1 MDRSQRGFTLIE
13 LMIVIAI
20 ISILVALAV
29 PAYQDYTI
37 RAKVS
42 ECLSA
47 AAIPKIKVSEY
58 RQTNAVWPPSMQ
70 AAGFSNIGGNAQI
83 STFCTIYD
91 YYSGHGDFYVRVDS
105 VGVGLAAS
113 SRVIPVLSP
122 TMTLGGS
129 INWLCT
135 RGFTT
140 ADAIKYLPATCRSDN
155 IWQNPG

>member
-1 MDRSQRGFTLIE
+1 MDRLQRGFTLIE

-42 ECLSA
+42 ECLA
-47 AAIPKIKVSEY
+47 AAAVPKIKVSEY
-58 RQTNAVWPPSMQ
+58 RQTNAGWPPSMQ
-70 AAGFSNIGGNAQI
+70 AAGFSNVGPNAQI
-83 STFCTIYD
+83 STYCSIYD
-91 YYSGHGDFYVRVDS
+91 YYSNHGDFYVRVDS
-105 VGVGLAAS
+105 ASVGIEVAS
-113 SRVIPVLSP
+113 VVIPVLSP
-122 TMTLGGS
+122 TMAPGGS

-140 ADAIKYLPATCRSDN
+140 ADSMKYLPATCRSDN
-155 IWQNPG
+155 IWHN

>member
-1 MDRSQRGFTLIE
+1 MDRLQRGFTLIE

-42 ECLSA
+42 ECLAASA
-47 AAIPKIKVSEY
+47 VPKIKVSEY
-58 RQTNAVWPPSMQ
+58 RQTNTVWPPSMQ
-70 AAGFSNIGGNAQI
+70 AAGFSNVGGNAQI
-83 STFCTIYD
+83 SAYCTIYD
-91 YYSGHGDFYVRVDS
+91 YYSNRGDFYVRVDS
-105 VGVGLAAS
+105 VGVGLEATS
-113 SRVIPVLSP
+113 LVIPVLSP
-122 TMTLGGS
+122 TMAPGGS

-140 ADAIKYLPATCRSDN
+140 ADAIKYLPSTCRSDN
-155 IWQNPG
+155 IWQN